1 MYLEPGSTPDTH
13 AGTTERTFS
22 TRARATSC
30 IRIEKD
36 RIPTS
41 EVRHVGEL
49 TRKGTDTDSWWA
61 LRDDD
66 GTVYRLQPSSDEMA
80 KTFFLWQ
87 YRRVMIVGVPDGKV
101 LSVNVIC
108 VREASLVESPP
119 QHRAPAGSVTPPK

>member
-1 MYLEPGSTPDTH
+1 MGSCPP
-13 AGTTERTFS
+13 AEYRS
-22 TRARATSC
+22 A
-30 IRIEKD
+30 
-36 RIPTS
+36 TS